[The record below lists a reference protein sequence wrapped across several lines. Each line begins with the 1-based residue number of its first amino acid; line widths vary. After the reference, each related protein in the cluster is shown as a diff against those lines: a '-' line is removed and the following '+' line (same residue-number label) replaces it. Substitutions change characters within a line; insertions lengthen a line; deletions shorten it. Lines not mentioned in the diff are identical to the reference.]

1 MSQIE
6 LPENIASLSAYSSA
20 KSEKLTGTTWLNA
33 NESPYSRRVSLNFE
47 ALNRYPDPQPEAVIN
62 AYASYA
68 GLNPEQVLMTRGA
81 DEGIEL
87 LVRTYCTPG
96 QDKIALF
103 LPTYGMYKVTADT
116 HNVGITAL
124 EQSLLQ
130 QGSAAEIAGAVGNAK
145 LVFICNPN
153 NPTGATVSTDKI
165 AAIAAALKDKALV
178 IVDEAYIEF
187 CEQLTAANLL
197 SDFENLVVLRT
208 LSKAFALAGLRT
220 GFTLA
225 SPNVL
230 APVRKVIA
238 PYPVSAVVAQI
249 AQEALTPDAI
259 TQMRRQVS
267 ILNKAKEKLTEV
279 LGGSEKI
286 ANVMIGEGNFITVQV
301 RQVNDI
307 KQAMQSGLIMRPF
320 TLFGEDN
327 WLRISIGSEQEL
339 EQVRRW
345 LTQPQAEQ

>member
-6 LPENIASLSAYSSA
+6 LPENIAALNAYSSA

-33 NESPYSRRVSLNFE
+33 NESPYSRRVSLNFN

-62 AYASYA
+62 AYASYC
-68 GLNPEQVLMTRGA
+68 GLSPEQVLMTRGA

-96 QDKIALF
+96 QDSIALF

-124 EQSLLQ
+124 EQTLLQ
-130 QGSAAEIAGAVGNAK
+130 QGNAAEIAGAVGNAK

-153 NPTGATVSTDKI
+153 NPTGATIGTDKI
-165 AAIAAALKDKALV
+165 AAIAAALKNRALV
-178 IVDEAYIEF
+178 VVDEAYIEF
-187 CEQLTAANLL
+187 CEQLTTVSLL
-197 SDFENLVVLRT
+197 SDFDNLVVLRT

-220 GFTLA
+220 GFMLA
-225 SPNVL
+225 SQEVL

-267 ILNKAKEKLTEV
+267 ILNKAKEKLTEL
-279 LGGSEKI
+279 LGGSGKI
-286 ANVMIGEGNFITVQV
+286 AKVMIGEGNFITVQV
-301 RQVNDI
+301 RQKSDI
-307 KQAMQSGLIMRPF
+307 DQAMQSGLIMRPF
-320 TLFGEDN
+320 TLFEENN